1 MSTLLYHSQSGMDI
15 KTIQY
20 WLGHSSIRVTLDIY
34 TEFSKA
40 KLNTAKDIIESLA
53 EKEIIDIIDE
63 EKENT
68 LHLSKSAN
76 KY

>member
-1 MSTLLYHSQSGMDI
+1 M
-15 KTIQY
+15 
-20 WLGHSSIRVTLDIY
+20 DIY

>member
-1 MSTLLYHSQSGMDI
+1 MDI